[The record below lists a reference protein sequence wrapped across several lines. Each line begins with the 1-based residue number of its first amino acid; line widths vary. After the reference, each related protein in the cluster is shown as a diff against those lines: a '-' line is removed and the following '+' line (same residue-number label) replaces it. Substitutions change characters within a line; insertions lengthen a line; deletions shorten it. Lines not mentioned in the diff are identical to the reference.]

1 MAEMK
6 ALGPDVLNDLPP
18 MDCLCLDDVDAVT
31 GDREW
36 ERALFSVLRD
46 MQERGTRLVMSA
58 AVPPALVKW
67 SLPDLGSRCSASTV
81 FQLKP
86 LDETEQQE
94 ALKLRARIRG
104 VELPDET
111 ARWLQRRFPRD
122 MRTLYELLDTLDE
135 ASLVAQ
141 RRLTVPFIRTVLK
154 DGESGAELGGFL
166 LECLSGSWA
175 AGRLLGTSTG
185 DCRHVQRHPDPHH
198 IHQPRRR
205 YTGARWAGRRYP
217 RRVSAWR
224 VGDSRISMKIS
235 ARRSVRSS

>member
-1 MAEMK
+1 MRQLPLGVRIRDRAVFGTYFPAHNDQAVQHLSLLADNHRNDTTWLCGPHGTGKTHLLQAVCVQASEHAHAGYYPMAEMK
-6 ALGPDVLNDLPP
+6 SLGPDVLNDLPP
-18 MDCLCLDDVDAVT
+18 MDCLCLDDVDAVLGT
-31 GDREW
+31 RDW
-36 ERALFSVLRD
+36 DLALFRVLRD
-46 MQERGTRLVMSA
+46 MQERGARLVMSA
-58 AVPPALVKW
+58 AVPPSLVKW

-86 LDETEQQE
+86 LDEVEQQD

-154 DGESGAELGGFL
+154 DGGSGA
-166 LECLSGSWA
+166 S
-175 AGRLLGTSTG
+175 
-185 DCRHVQRHPDPHH
+185 
-198 IHQPRRR
+198 
-205 YTGARWAGRRYP
+205 
-217 RRVSAWR
+217 
-224 VGDSRISMKIS
+224 
-235 ARRSVRSS
+235 